1 MLLREAKP
9 MRSTVLFLFLA
20 VNAVT
25 VQAQARVW
33 EGVLNL
39 PAYEE
44 GLPDPNPP
52 FDQFAIGRFNYPYT
66 MRKEI
71 TNQRTE
77 HRWRAIYL
85 ENEYLKCS
93 VLPDLGGHIYT
104 CIDKLSGQPMFYA
117 KIGRASCRERV

>member
-1 MLLREAKP
+1 MLLREAMP
-9 MRSTVLFLFLA
+9 MRWTVLFLFLA
-20 VNAVT
+20 LNAVT
-25 VQAQARVW
+25 VQAQVRVW

-44 GLPDPNPP
+44 GVPDPNPP
-52 FDQFAIGRFNYPYT
+52 FDQFAIGRFSYPYT

-85 ENEYLKCS
+85 ENEYLTSVERFFAAKMCKKCTRS
-93 VLPDLGGHIYT
+93 Q
-104 CIDKLSGQPMFYA
+104 S
-117 KIGRASCRERV
+117 